1 MRQEI
6 DTAEV
11 RAGET
16 LFSLVRSLVREAAA
30 LDDLVDDVVT
40 GMYEDDWGD
49 SLDPVVL
56 EQVARLLRTLALRA
70 EHAGREV
77 DCLAESARP

>member
-30 LDDLVDDVVT
+30 VDDLVDEVVT
-40 GMYEDDWGD
+40 GMYEDGWDDG
-49 SLDPVVL
+49 LDTVVL
-56 EQVARLLRTLALRA
+56 DQVARLLATIGLRA

-77 DCLAESARP
+77 DALAGSARS